1 MVVLSIPFAH
11 VVSAATEAAAAPP
24 PPPPPPVAV
33 VVVVV
38 VVVVMFVESTHG
50 IEVKVMPFANTASA
64 VSS

>member
-11 VVSAATEAAAAPP
+11 VVSAATEAAAAAP
-24 PPPPPPVAV
+24 PPPPPPVA